1 VYALVLKGEKA
12 LEATTANAIK
22 SGPAATIETF
32 IQRMIDQDLT
42 GVVALYRPDAV
53 WEVHVP
59 SWDGSTAD
67 PYEMLDLHQS
77 YFGRLNFRVVDYD
90 IIAENELVALRWHL
104 EWTDRDDGAP
114 CASFQSH
121 FFQVHDNK
129 IRRHWMY
136 CAGVRAYVDS

>member
-1 VYALVLKGEKA
+1 MET
-12 LEATTANAIK
+12 TTANAIK

-32 IQRMIDQDLT
+32 VQRMIDQDLV
-42 GVVALYRPDAV
+42 GVVGLYGPNAV

-59 SWDGSTAD
+59 SWDGTTSD
-67 PYEMLDLHQS
+67 PDEILDLHQG
-77 YFGRLNFRVVDYD
+77 YFGHLDFRVVDYD
-90 IIAENELVALRWHL
+90 IIAENYLVGLRWDL

-121 FFQVHDNK
+121 FFQVHDNQ

-136 CAGVRAYVDS
+136 CAGVRAYES